1 MTGFMSAD
9 GSALVGGKLPGG
21 AGEALN
27 LDAGGNLLV
36 NSGGGGSVGDGA
48 TAAAIGEQSLGVYN
62 SGGPVLA
69 SGVPS
74 QLAFDRL
81 RSWLGKGSQ
90 TSTLTATSVGDISLS
105 FSSAPK
111 TILPGQP
118 IKLAGGAQAEYV
130 YVASSYVPSATATVI
145 PLASPVVNAG
155 QNSGSWDVFSV
166 AGPGAGSI
174 TPAGSIMAV
183 NVILDV
189 ATGNLYAQQGFRGV
203 TDVNTGGR
211 ASLAIAAGVATN
223 TIVKASAG
231 RLARILVTASG
242 TGALN
247 VFDNSGGA
255 SGTQI
260 ALVPPSAVAGT
271 LIDCQAPAL
280 NGITVQGNAA
290 NPAVTIFYY

>member
-1 MTGFMSAD
+1 MNAD
-9 GSALVGGKLPGG
+9 GSALVGGRLPGG
-21 AGEALN
+21 QGEALN
-27 LDAGGNLLV
+27 LDAQGNLLV
-36 NSGGGGSVGDGA
+36 NGGGGGSLSDGA
-48 TAAAIGEQSLGVYN
+48 TAASIGEESLGVYN

-90 TSTLTATSVGDISLS
+90 TGTIAATSAGDTSLT

-111 TILPGQP
+111 SIVPGQP
-118 IKLAGGAQAEYV
+118 IKLSGAVLAEYV
-130 YVASSYVPSATATVI
+130 YVAGSYVPSASATSI

-155 QNSGSWDVFSV
+155 QTSAAWDIFNV

-174 TPAGSIMAV
+174 TPAGTIMAV

-189 ATGNLYAQQGFRGV
+189 ATGNLYAQQGYRGV
-203 TDVNTGGR
+203 TDVNAGGR
-211 ASLAIAAGVATN
+211 SSLAIAAGVTAN
-223 TIVKASAG
+223 TVVKGSAG

-242 TGALN
+242 TNALN
-247 VFDNSGGA
+247 IFDNSSSA

-260 ALVPPSAVAGT
+260 ALVPASASAGT

-280 NGITVQGNAA
+280 NGIVVQGNAA

>member
-1 MTGFMSAD
+1 MTGYMNAD
-9 GSALVGGKLPGG
+9 GSALVGGRLPGG
-21 AGEALN
+21 QGEALN
-27 LDAGGNLLV
+27 LDAQGNLLV
-36 NSGGGGSVGDGA
+36 NGGGGGSLSDGA
-48 TAAAIGEQSLGVYN
+48 TAASIGEESLGVYN

-90 TSTLTATSVGDISLS
+90 TGTIAATSAGDTSLT

-111 TILPGQP
+111 SIVPGQP
-118 IKLAGGAQAEYV
+118 IKLSGAVLAEYV
-130 YVASSYVPSATATVI
+130 YVAGSYVPSASATSI

-155 QNSGSWDVFSV
+155 QTSAAWDIFNV

-174 TPAGSIMAV
+174 TPAGTIMAV

-189 ATGNLYAQQGFRGV
+189 ATGNLYAQQGYRGV
-203 TDVNTGGR
+203 TDVNAGGR
-211 ASLAIAAGVATN
+211 SSLAIAAGVTAN
-223 TIVKASAG
+223 TVVKGSAG

-242 TGALN
+242 TNALN
-247 VFDNSGGA
+247 IFDNSSSA

-260 ALVPPSAVAGT
+260 ALVPASASAGT

-280 NGITVQGNAA
+280 NGIVVQGNAA

>member
-9 GSALVGGKLPGG
+9 GSALVGGKLPNGT
-21 AGEALN
+21 GEALN
-27 LDAGGNLLV
+27 LDANGNLLV
-36 NSGGGGSVGDGA
+36 NSSGGGSTGDGA
-48 TAAAIGEQSLGVYN
+48 TAGTISEQSLGVYN

-90 TSTLTATSVGDISLS
+90 TGTIAATGVGDSSLT

-118 IKLAGGAQAEYV
+118 IKLAGAAQAEYV
-130 YVASSYVPSATATVI
+130 YVASSYVPSASATMI

-155 QNSGSWDVFSV
+155 QNSASWDVFNVS
-166 AGPGAGSI
+166 GPGASSI
-174 TPAGSIMAV
+174 TPAGTIMAV
-183 NVILDV
+183 NVILDF
-189 ATGNLYAQQGFRGV
+189 ATGNLYAQQGFKGI
-203 TDVNTGGR
+203 TDVNVGGR
-211 ASLAIAAGVATN
+211 ASLSIAAGVATN
-223 TIVKASAG
+223 TVVRNSPG

-242 TGALN
+242 SNALN
-247 VFDNSGGA
+247 VFDNSSTP

-260 ALVPPSAVAGT
+260 ALVPASAPAGT
-271 LIDCQAPAL
+271 IIDCQAPAL
-280 NGITVQGNAA
+280 NGIVVQGNAS